1 LSVEAIFWS
10 SAIKVGGHDAGAAGA
25 IMNTAGNLGGIL
37 STFSIPILLGAF
49 GWSVA
54 FGSSS
59 ALLLLSALLWL
70 RIKPSASDDYPN
82 RSGVE
87 IASSGVTR
95 DQ

>member
-1 LSVEAIFWS
+1 
-10 SAIKVGGHDAGAAGA
+10 
-25 IMNTAGNLGGIL
+25 MNTAGNLGGIL

-70 RIKPSASDDYPN
+70 RIKPSASDDYPSP
-82 RSGVE
+82 SGVE
-87 IASSGVTR
+87 VAASGVTR